1 MTEPAK
7 DPQADSQKIHP
18 PVDVVDGL
26 ADRQAKPP
34 RWKYILIAAIYVAWI
49 AFLIYCLLAGNG

>member
-7 DPQADSQKIHP
+7 DPQAKTEEYRP
-18 PVDVVDGL
+18 PMDVVDGL
-26 ADRQAKPP
+26 ADREAKPP
-34 RWKYILIAAIYVAWI
+34 RWKYILIAAIYMAWV

>member
-49 AFLIYCLLAGNG
+49 AFLI